1 MRALSVRAVI
11 AAMTIAMLL
20 ILPASARVLGQ
31 EATPEGT
38 PTAVPA
44 LPAHIHEGT
53 CDALGAIAYPLN
65 DVTVPP
71 AGDMVATPP
80 ARPAMM
86 HAEEVLSSVTVVDVS
101 LTDLLAGQY
110 AINIHRSAEDIQ
122 TYVACGEIAGIPRLH
137 LRSDAPPGLVIPL
150 RELNDSGYAGVA
162 WLEPTADGKT
172 RVTIFLAS
180 GLIGR
185 GPRP

>member
-1 MRALSVRAVI
+1 MSTHVIRRVI
-11 AAMTIAMLL
+11 AIVAMAGLL
-20 ILPASARVLGQ
+20 VLPASARVFGQ

-38 PTAVPA
+38 PAAVPA

-53 CDALGAIAYPLN
+53 CDALGAVAYPLN

-71 AGDMVATPP
+71 AADTATPP
-80 ARPAMM
+80 ARPAMV
-86 HAEEVLSSVTVVDVS
+86 HAEEVLSSVTVVDAS
-101 LTDLLAGQY
+101 LADLLAGQY
-110 AINIHRSAEDIQ
+110 AINIHRSADDIQ
-122 TYVACGEIAGIPRLH
+122 TYVACGEIAGMPRLH

-162 WLEPTADGKT
+162 WLEPEAGGKT

>member
-1 MRALSVRAVI
+1 MRIRAVI
-11 AAMTIAMLL
+11 AGTAIAGWLLVLLSAGML
-20 ILPASARVLGQ
+20 AQ
-31 EATPEGT
+31 EATPAGT
-38 PTAVPA
+38 PATMPA

-53 CDALGAIAYPLN
+53 CDALGAMAYPLN

-71 AGDMVATPP
+71 AADSVATPP
-80 ARPAMM
+80 ARPAMV

-110 AINIHRSAEDIQ
+110 AINIHRGAEDIQ
-122 TYVACGEIAGIPRLH
+122 ASVACGEIAGLPRLH

-162 WLEPTADGKT
+162 WLESIPEGKT
-172 RVTIFLAS
+172 RVTIFLAT

>member
-1 MRALSVRAVI
+1 MRSLSVRSVI
-11 AAMTIAMLL
+11 AGTAIAGWLL
-20 ILPASARVLGQ
+20 FTLSASVLAQ
-31 EATPEGT
+31 DATPAGT
-38 PTAVPA
+38 PAVTPA

-53 CDALGAIAYPLN
+53 CDALGAIVFPLN

-71 AGDMVATPP
+71 AADMVATPP
-80 ARPAMM
+80 ARPAMV

-101 LTDLLAGQY
+101 LTDLLAGHY
-110 AINIHRSAEDIQ
+110 VINIHGGAEDLQ
-122 TYVACGEIAGIPRLH
+122 TSFACGEIVGLPRLH

-162 WLEPTADGKT
+162 WLEPTPDGKT
-172 RVTIFLAS
+172 RVTIFLAA